1 MLRAVTVGAGIIPT
15 RMGTS
20 RCFIQAVI
28 LWQDHPH
35 AYGDK
40 LLYTLIVLVVVGS
53 SPRVWGQVRVQL
65 NAFRVFGIIPTRMG
79 TSAYPLIVSS
89 FGQDHPHAYGDKN
102 TPRLRFLRPTGS
114 SPRVWGQAK
123 NAHSFF
129 AMPRIIPTRMGTRQY
144 DDFFTMYG

>member
-1 MLRAVTVGAGIIPT
+1 
-15 RMGTS
+15 MGTRRTKRKLS
-20 RCFIQAVI
+20 
-28 LWQDHPH
+28 LWERDHPH

-40 LLYTLIVLVVVGS
+40 PVFVAAERYPVGS
-53 SPRVWGQVRVQL
+53 SPRVWGQVTIHL
-65 NAFRVFGIIPTRMG
+65 NSFGCRGIIPTRMG
-79 TSAYPLIVSS
+79 TSKSS
-89 FGQDHPHAYGDKN
+89 AQCFPCLWDHPHAYGDKN